1 MLAHSAV
8 LHSVVVPVLCNMEIH
23 VNLQQA
29 TNRPLHLD
37 TASLSNQ
44 VADFVS
50 ACPIVAEE
58 AGPQRAALTLHKCV
72 KRFEVDDGT
81 PTLVGHDQKY
91 LRYGQDIYFMITL
104 FFCLMKRRAP
114 WRRKG
119 KHFTL
124 FRLNLNCR

>member
-1 MLAHSAV
+1 MLAHFAV

-29 TNRPLHLD
+29 TNRPRPV
-37 TASLSNQ
+37 SLSNQ

-58 AGPQRAALTLHKCV
+58 ARPQRAAVTLHKCV
-72 KRFEVDDGT
+72 KRFEADDGI

-91 LRYGQDIYFMITL
+91 LRYGQEIDFMIIFNFL
-104 FFCLMKRRAP
+104 SREA
-114 WRRKG
+114 
-119 KHFTL
+119 
-124 FRLNLNCR
+124 